1 MAEYTTNFK
10 LSMVASGN
18 LDGSQYCFVRQIG
31 NVDVLTIPATGGLA
45 IGVLQN
51 KPQNNEHA
59 AVAFL
64 GSTKI
69 RLANSLGGGIN
80 IMSAVSGYAVQA
92 ASGQVVLGYLKTGAT
107 SGGVGEL
114 LLNYSHA
121 GSL

>member
-1 MAEYTTNFK
+1 MAEYTERFVT
-10 LSMVASGN
+10 SRVASGN

-31 NVDVLTIPATGGLA
+31 NVDVLSIAASGAAA

-51 KPQNNEHA
+51 KPQNNDHA

-69 RLANSLGGGIN
+69 KLANSLGAGIP
-80 IMSAVSGYAVQA
+80 IMSAVSGFAVQA
-92 ASGQVVLGYLKTGAT
+92 SSGQVVLGYLMTGAT
-107 SGGVGEL
+107 SGAFGEL
-114 LLNYSHA
+114 NLNFSHA